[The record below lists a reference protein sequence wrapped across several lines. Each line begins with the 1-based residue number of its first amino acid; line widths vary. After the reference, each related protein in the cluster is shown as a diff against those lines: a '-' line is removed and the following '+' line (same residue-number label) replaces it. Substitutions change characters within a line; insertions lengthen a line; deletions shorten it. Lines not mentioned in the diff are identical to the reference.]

1 MTRRINYEDDIFTLA
16 LQVRCLQ
23 DTLKLEV
30 DPELFRERILGDITW
45 IDATIGRLYQS
56 LKESSLFVKRQ
67 EHLKEL
73 QKLKRAFAGALDAL
87 VEKRA
92 PFAVHIAEKNG
103 ELRAIR
109 DSHLRDIEEI
119 RSILAGKGAPE
130 VEHMVSTEELK
141 FLMTST
147 TRTRDIGSNEPREY
161 PRRALDL
168 RLLSYVLYGQ
178 NSEARH
184 LCARDR
190 APYGERPNRLTTGV
204 SSHVRS
210 C

>member
-1 MTRRINYEDDIFTLA
+1 MHDSLREAQCQVTMELHRSWECTMTRRINYEDDIFTLA

-30 DPELFRERILGDITW
+30 DPELFRERLLGDITW

-92 PFAVHIAEKNG
+92 PFAVHIAEKSG

-141 FLMTST
+141 FLMTS
-147 TRTRDIGSNEPREY
+147 D
-161 PRRALDL
+161 
-168 RLLSYVLYGQ
+168 
-178 NSEARH
+178 
-184 LCARDR
+184 
-190 APYGERPNRLTTGV
+190 
-204 SSHVRS
+204 
-210 C
+210 

>member
-73 QKLKRAFAGALDAL
+73 QKLKRAFAVALDAL

-92 PFAVHIAEKNG
+92 PFAVHIAEKSG

-109 DSHLRDIEEI
+109 DSHLRDIE
-119 RSILAGKGAPE
+119 
-130 VEHMVSTEELK
+130 
-141 FLMTST
+141 
-147 TRTRDIGSNEPREY
+147 
-161 PRRALDL
+161 
-168 RLLSYVLYGQ
+168 
-178 NSEARH
+178 
-184 LCARDR
+184 
-190 APYGERPNRLTTGV
+190 
-204 SSHVRS
+204 
-210 C
+210 